1 MQVFQAVSSYMSAYD
16 KVIFN
21 PTTHLSHVERINK
34 EAMAGAVRR
43 SKLVLAA
50 LSEGFFASKWCEAE
64 IEAAREAGIKVIP
77 CYSGDDYGAT
87 RSMLMRA
94 HRAASRACDLG
105 RYLGAYCWHGRGE
118 APGRLWAQCLLQY
131 CYTRARRQRSL
142 YWQARG
148 SARVLTHYLPL
159 NRQNKWTRG
168 WLSTSRTRTLS
179 TSSARTRATC
189 STSKTQSR

>member
-1 MQVFQAVSSYMSAYD
+1 MRAKD

-21 PTTHLSHVERINK
+21 PTTHLSHVEKINK

-77 CYSGDDYGAT
+77 CYSGDEYGAT

-94 HRAASRACDLG
+94 HRA
-105 RYLGAYCWHGRGE
+105 
-118 APGRLWAQCLLQY
+118 
-131 CYTRARRQRSL
+131 RQPP
-142 YWQARG
+142 
-148 SARVLTHYLPL
+148 H
-159 NRQNKWTRG
+159 
-168 WLSTSRTRTLS
+168 
-179 TSSARTRATC
+179 AT
-189 STSKTQSR
+189 

>member
-1 MQVFQAVSSYMSAYD
+1 MHRASVHQRAQEECPIPPHTTMQVFQAVNSFMSACD
-16 KVIFN
+16 KVVFN
-21 PTTHLSHVERINK
+21 PTTHLSHVEQINK

-87 RSMLMRA
+87 RSMLMWA

-105 RYLGAYCWHGRGE
+105 RGAWARTVGTVVWRLLWEALG
-118 APGRLWAQCLLQY
+118 
-131 CYTRARRQRSL
+131 TVRASVLL
-142 YWQARG
+142 YWRTDRG
-148 SARVLTHYLPL
+148 CCVLA
-159 NRQNKWTRG
+159 G
-168 WLSTSRTRTLS
+168 
-179 TSSARTRATC
+179 
-189 STSKTQSR
+189 